1 MQFRLQTAGKLQKLL
16 TDFSEN
22 TIPHHDKQHHAKVF
36 AHLQGLYFAKV
47 DTTWVVARSPQLLQA
62 SFAAITDILVYKLAR
77 LQFGQQAARYTASYT
92 SFTCGWL
99 HTCSDA
105 QICTD
110 ACRWTL
116 LCQLTNWFNAYC
128 LVRTYSNSFEALC
141 TVIGVHCWCLSLKH
155 QKAET
160 TQTQRDDTQHP
171 QMLPEAAEHQPLQR
185 STGLTSGTSKHS
197 GCPFTFGYLSSAVSS
212 ESVRP
217 SVLSHRQ
224 AWLLAAAVGVLFR
237 PSSMLFWLPLGKP
250 EEHGQFRMTKQL
262 D

>member
-1 MQFRLQTAGKLQKLL
+1 MT
-16 TDFSEN
+16 
-22 TIPHHDKQHHAKVF
+22 
-36 AHLQGLYFAKV
+36 AHLRCCLIF
-47 DTTWVVARSPQLLQA
+47 
-62 SFAAITDILVYKLAR
+62 
-77 LQFGQQAARYTASYT
+77 
-92 SFTCGWL
+92 
-99 HTCSDA
+99 
-105 QICTD
+105 TD

-160 TQTQRDDTQHP
+160 TQTQHDGTHHLQKV
-171 QMLPEAAEHQPLQR
+171 PEAAEHQPLHS
-185 STGLTSGTSKHS
+185 STGLTCDASKQS
-197 GCPFTFGYLSSAVSS
+197 GCPFKVGSPSSAVSS

-217 SVLSHRQ
+217 SLLSYRQ

-250 EEHGQFRMTKQL
+250 PEHGQCRMTKQL
-262 D
+262 G